1 MVDLL
6 EKALASY
13 QRELRQE
20 LHKVN
25 LLCLLARG
33 MLLSQQCDDPTL
45 QSVLLSMLA
54 PSNKQ
59 LGVPEEAAK
68 FSKVTLLKL
77 LRWFCHESSH
87 LQAAVLS
94 QVGGALEGQSAAW
107 SGATDSQMLVSLLR
121 SLGLRSR
128 LVMVLH
134 PLPLKTPASG
144 KGESKKGKGRG
155 KKVELKGS
163 GSGSS
168 GEDEDGG
175 KQGSLGEKLL
185 QYNLQKGLSCGATA
199 EAGSGDLD
207 VTKEP
212 GGYSGVAREGGGGS
226 DLVESR
232 SGGCSG
238 VAREG
243 GGGSD
248 LVESR
253 SGSLRGRVA
262 RKKGNPSDGRKSV
275 RGKGKKRSTTA
286 RTEDE
291 EVSRELASPY
301 FVKEE
306 CERARVEGPK
316 RAERKGSGNTR
327 VGSRGQPKKAKVSG
341 CTAGT
346 SMPKVTGP
354 KGRRLKKSPSSEFIV
369 EEEEEDGDDDYDF
382 VSQRKRRRMSVRSA
396 TSSKKPKKALTENKE
411 RTPTK
416 PKASSSGPRSSLSSP
431 LLSCSTIPPSSLPST
446 SSSPTPSA
454 LSSQLPSTPS
464 SSSSPAPSSLH
475 SRLPSTPSSHTP
487 SISSSLS
494 SRLLA
499 GTAESA
505 TFPPAEVE
513 FQRAE
518 ETGHWAEVLSPDQ
531 QRWWCVHPPS
541 LSIDQ
546 PKLCERH
553 CTIPLRYVVAFESG
567 ESWCIETCCGHTHSQ
582 IINSCTSVNCPL

>member
-20 LHKVN
+20 LHRVH

-77 LRWFCHESSH
+77 LRWFCHESSR

-94 QVGGALEGQSAAW
+94 HVGGALECENGVW
-107 SGATDSQMLVSLLR
+107 SGAADSQMLVSLLR

-144 KGESKKGKGRG
+144 KAEGKGESKKGKGRG

-168 GEDEDGG
+168 EEDEDGG

-185 QYNLQKGLSCGATA
+185 QYNLQKGLSCGETPSSA

-212 GGYSGVAREGGGGS
+212 GGCSGVTREGGGGS

-232 SGGCSG
+232 S
-238 VAREG
+238 R
-243 GGGSD
+243 
-248 LVESR
+248 
-253 SGSLRGRVA
+253 SLRGKVA
-262 RKKGNPSDGRKSV
+262 RKKGDSSDGRKSV

-286 RTEDE
+286 RTEDK
-291 EVSRELASPY
+291 EVSREQASPY
-301 FVKEE
+301 FVKKE
-306 CERARVEGPK
+306 CEGARVEGPK

-327 VGSRGQPKKAKVSG
+327 VGSRGQPKKAKASD

-346 SMPKVTGP
+346 SMPKVTCP
-354 KGRRLKKSPSSEFIV
+354 KGRRMRKSPSPEFIV
-369 EEEEEDGDDDYDF
+369 EEEEDGDDDYDF
-382 VSQRKRRRMSVRSA
+382 VSQRKRRRKSVRSA

-416 PKASSSGPRSSLSSP
+416 PKASSSGSRSSLPSP
-431 LLSCSTIPPSSLPST
+431 LLSRSTIPPSSLPST

-454 LSSQLPSTPS
+454 LSSRLPSTPS

-505 TFPPAEVE
+505 AFPPAKVE
-513 FQRAE
+513 FQHAE

-546 PKLCERH
+546 PKLCEKH

-567 ESWCIETCCGHTHSQ
+567 ESCC
-582 IINSCTSVNCPL
+582 V